1 MIHDDHNLRFFS
13 TYPPPDHW
21 QDFLWRLLC
30 QLLLAAIPR
39 PDALIA
45 MVVCWHAGFQAFP
58 PDERSFH
65 IHSGCLVSRQNRAV
79 ECSYRKRFVTSRN
92 IHHRTTY
99 ITNHW
104 AGQPQHI
111 FNDVEPDEIKRWHER
126 ESTDFHNQTEFC
138 SLNRNK
144 GATNKARK
152 AWVKTPEAAPK
163 APMMLAMPPSKSSSL
178 ASRPMAFGTSR
189 VDDGTSWDPWTCG
202 KNWQDFWEVLA
213 FSC

>member
-13 TYPPPDHW
+13 TYPPPEPDHW

-92 IHHRTTY
+92 IHHRTHRTTY
-99 ITNHW
+99 IILNHW

-111 FNDVEPDEIKRWHER
+111 FNDVEPDEIKRWHE
-126 ESTDFHNQTEFC
+126 QC
-138 SLNRNK
+138 
-144 GATNKARK
+144 
-152 AWVKTPEAAPK
+152 W
-163 APMMLAMPPSKSSSL
+163 
-178 ASRPMAFGTSR
+178 
-189 VDDGTSWDPWTCG
+189 WI
-202 KNWQDFWEVLA
+202 NW
-213 FSC
+213 FSQPNWILQLK